1 MSERGGTRGPA
12 FRAALL
18 RPWWL
23 ARRLLARP
31 HAARVLIALSL
42 LLGCAS
48 LDTGLGADDH
58 IHALIL
64 RGSEEFAG
72 WSRHPLDLFRFADGD
87 PTHVRQLMND
97 GVFPWWADL
106 EAKLAFFRPLTALTH
121 WADHRLWPD
130 SPWLMHLQSL
140 LWLAGLLVLVHR
152 LYARLIEPRWL
163 ATLALLLFALD
174 DARAPPV
181 AWVANR
187 NAIVA
192 AVGAVAALWLHDR
205 WRRDGDR
212 LAALFAPVALGLGL
226 LGAEGA
232 IAIVGYLLAYALFL
246 DDDRPAKRVASLA
259 PYALVVVLWRAVY
272 VGLGYGVSA
281 SGVYLDPLHSP
292 LAYLTSLGVRLPVL
306 WLSQWAL
313 PWSDFWTLYPYM
325 APGAEIVVFVF
336 AVALLAVTVVLVAP
350 LWRRDARARFW
361 ATGALL
367 ALFPA
372 AATFPS
378 DRLLT
383 LVGLGA
389 MPLLALVVRQAMRD
403 LRAGAPRW
411 ARWRAR
417 SVLPAVVIVHVVLA
431 VVLFP
436 MRARVIVTVRE
447 ALERADEGV
456 PSGPGVAERTVVYA
470 NPPSDPFASYIPIMR
485 AESGTPRPGA
495 QRRLATGLS
504 PVHLT
509 RLDAHTLRVR
519 PEEGFV
525 STPMERMLRSPEHP
539 LKRGEAIALDG
550 MHVRVTALA
559 DDGRPA
565 EAVIRFE
572 RALEHPSFLWL
583 RWTDGGYVPFVPP
596 PPGETVT
603 LEAVDLARATF
614 GE

>member
-1 MSERGGTRGPA
+1 M
-12 FRAALL
+12 
-18 RPWWL
+18 
-23 ARRLLARP
+23 LARP
-31 HAARVLIALSL
+31 HAARVVIALSL

-87 PTHVRQLMND
+87 PAHARQLMNE
-97 GVFPWWADL
+97 GVFPWWADR
-106 EAKLAFFRPLTALTH
+106 EAKLAFFRPLAALTH

-130 SPWLMHLQSL
+130 APSLMHLQSL
-140 LWLAGLLVLVHR
+140 LWLGVLLVLVHR
-152 LYARLIEPRWL
+152 LYARLIAPRWL
-163 ATLALLLFALD
+163 AALALLLFALD

-181 AWVANR
+181 AWIANR

-192 AVGAVAALWLHDR
+192 ATGAVAALWLHDR

-212 LAALFAPVALGLGL
+212 RAGLFAPVALGLGL

-232 IAIVGYLLAYALFL
+232 VAIVGYLLAYALFL
-246 DDDRPAKRVASLA
+246 DRGRPAVRAASLA

-272 VGLGYGVSA
+272 TALGYGVSA

-292 LAYLTSLGVRLPVL
+292 VAYLTSLGVRLPVL

-325 APGAEIVVFVF
+325 APGAEFLVLAL
-336 AVALLAVTVVLVAP
+336 AVALLAVTAVLVAP
-350 LWRRDARARFW
+350 LWRRDACARFW
-361 ATGALL
+361 TTGALL
-367 ALFPA
+367 ALLPA

-389 MPLLALVVRQAMRD
+389 MPLLALVVRRAARG

-436 MRARVIVTVRE
+436 VRARGIVAVRE

-456 PSGPGVAERTVVYA
+456 PSGPGVAGRTVVYA
-470 NPPSDPFASYIPIMR
+470 NPPGDPFASYIPILR
-485 AESGTPRPGA
+485 AASGTPRPGA
-495 QRRLATGLS
+495 QRWLATGLS

-539 LKRGEAIALDG
+539 MKRGEAIALDG
-550 MHVRVTALA
+550 MHVRITALA
-559 DDGRPA
+559 RDGRPA

-572 RALEHPSFLWL
+572 RTLEHPSFLWL
-583 RWTDGGYVPFVPP
+583 RWTDGGYAPFVPP
-596 PPGETVT
+596 PPGKTVT
-603 LEAVDLARATF
+603 LEAVELASATF